1 VITSYHLYAAVALA
15 GALYSGFHQGV
26 DAMWLLVGCAGVL
39 NYVGDRQMRSRAN
52 RQAMLTAAYTLA
64 YEKIHAGEYDSA
76 DVDIPADNLST
87 TVKFVAPKPDC
98 RKLTF
103 TIKGG

>member
-1 VITSYHLYAAVALA
+1 MITSHHLYAAIGLA
-15 GALYSGFHQGV
+15 GALYSGFHQEV
-26 DAMWLLVGCAGVL
+26 DIMWLLFGCAGFL
-39 NYVGDRQMRSRAN
+39 NHLGDRQMKSRAN

-64 YEKIHAGEYDSA
+64 YEKIHAGEYDSV